1 MMGKYTCHY
10 VDEERLLRY
19 SYEADKDRFRTFD
32 TLEEAILMRTLLYP
46 EVQNAPLAVRTGFYS
61 NISYGLPT
69 VVVLDN
75 PTVTISVSD
84 FKQNRIP
91 EAERYVFLKG

>member
-46 EVQNAPLAVRTGFYS
+46 EVQNAPLAIRTAS
-61 NISYGLPT
+61 NFLSYGLPT

-75 PTVTISVSD
+75 PTVTVSVSD
-84 FKQNRIP
+84 FKKNIIP
-91 EAERYVFLKG
+91 EDERYVFLKE